1 LKICFEFKFD
11 WKKFIVDGVF
21 KGIADVYIPDDETI
35 IITELSY
42 LINATKTFSDA
53 LAENKR

>member
-1 LKICFEFKFD
+1 MKFVLKFD

-21 KGIADVYIPDDETI
+21 KGIADVYIADDETI

-42 LINATKTFSDA
+42 LINATKIFSDA